1 MWKICRLLCLGCHDF
16 YSAKQRCTS
25 HNAKQSIQD
34 CSIWEQNNCQTI
46 IPHRR
51 KKITAVELGL
61 QRLGECRRL
70 QDRQSTLS
78 SEGFSMLARKQYF
91 SLARSSSKQVNKYA
105 YKRFSAVMSLYISL
119 WQCTKPRVCP
129 EHKVTYQLCSIY
141 KKNDQVYKFRLKQC
155 CYIFSEFIIVQY

>member
-1 MWKICRLLCLGCHDF
+1 MGKICRLLCLVCHDF
-16 YSAKQRCTS
+16 YSAKRRCTS

-34 CSIWEQNNCQTI
+34 CSIWEQNNRQTI

-78 SEGFSMLARKQYF
+78 SEGFSMLARMMYP
-91 SLARSSSKQVNKYA
+91 LLTRSSSKWFNQYA
-105 YKRFSAVMSLYISL
+105 YKWLLAIMPLYISL
-119 WQCTKPRVCP
+119 LWCFDARTGGRLRDSIT
-129 EHKVTYQLCSIY
+129 HLLCSIY
-141 KKNDQVYKFRLKQC
+141 KMTRSKSFAAIN
-155 CYIFSEFIIVQY
+155 IVITCFWIL